1 MLIDEGFLSEHEKI
15 LLLKN
20 LTTMN
25 TFSKIVLVSAI
36 LLAFTTFTFA
46 QEVVDS
52 TAAEP
57 LFSLSGSADVY
68 FRANL
73 SAKNNGQLSAPAPAT
88 SFANLPGFSLGMFNL
103 IGSYKGENVG
113 IVGDLVFG
121 PRGAD
126 AVFYS
131 EPALNLVNQLY
142 VYWDVNDKLT
152 LTFGNFNTFLGYE
165 VISPTVN
172 FNYSTSYMFS
182 WGPFSHSGLKA
193 NFALSDDASLM
204 LGVFNPTDYT
214 DFNPINTYTLGAQFG
229 YKGVYL
235 NLLYGDQDGALDED
249 ASEDGAVSA
258 GALFQADLTAGFD
271 LTDALFLGL
280 NATVNTTGPGEVV
293 KGASIS
299 DADGD
304 AYGFY
309 GAAAYLQ
316 YRTSESFALG
326 VRGEFFGENNGGYG
340 ILGAYDEDGAA
351 NVLAVT
357 LSGNINIGNLT
368 LIPEVRLDNVSEEVF
383 ENRSLE
389 ASKSLSSFLLAAVYS
404 F

>member
-1 MLIDEGFLSEHEKI
+1 MDGGFLSEYEKFCY
-15 LLLKN
+15 LKFKRQWVFFQK
-20 LTTMN
+20 L
-25 TFSKIVLVSAI
+25 FFVSAI
-36 LLAFTTFTFA
+36 ILAFTTLTFA
-46 QEVVDS
+46 QEAADS
-52 TAAEP
+52 TAVKP
-57 LFSLSGSADVY
+57 SFSLSGSADVY

-73 SAKNNGQLSAPAPAT
+73 SAKNNSQLSAPAPAT

-103 IGSYKGENVG
+103 IGSYKSKNVG
-113 IVGDLVFG
+113 VVGDLVFG

-165 VISPTVN
+165 VISPVVN

-204 LGVFNPTDYT
+204 LGVFNATDYT

-229 YKGVYL
+229 YKGLYL

-280 NATVNTTGPGEVV
+280 NATVNTTAPGEVV

-299 DADGD
+299 DAEGD

-326 VRGEFFGENNGGYG
+326 VRGEYFGETNSGYG
-340 ILGAYDEDGAA
+340 ILGAYNDDGAA

-357 LSGNINIGNLT
+357 LSANINIGNLT
-368 LIPEVRLDNVSEEVF
+368 LIPEIRLDNVSEEVF

-389 ASKSLSSFLLAAVYS
+389 VSKSLSSFLLAAVYS